1 MTDERQLTPLRVEA
15 SSPLL
20 KKMTTNQSATARI
33 EELKALLAKA
43 QNDAAQELRDRRTA
57 LAKELADVDA
67 QIAELTGEAVE
78 KPARKVK
85 GTGKSIPLQ
94 ELKELLAAAPDKT
107 ISIRKEGLELR
118 NIKVL
123 AEANPSLLKLGGK
136 GPWPT
141 VTLLK

>member
-1 MTDERQLTPLRVEA
+1 
-15 SSPLL
+15 
-20 KKMTTNQSATARI
+20 MTTNQSASARI

-43 QNDAAQELRDRRTA
+43 QNDAVQELRDRRNT
-57 LAKELADVDA
+57 LAKELAEVDA
-67 QIAELTGEAVE
+67 QIAALTGEAVE

-85 GTGKSIPLQ
+85 SVGKSIPLQ
-94 ELKELLAAAPDKT
+94 ELKELLATSPDKT
-107 ISIRKEGLELR
+107 LSIRKEGLELR

-123 AEANPSLLKLGGK
+123 AEANPTLLKLGGK